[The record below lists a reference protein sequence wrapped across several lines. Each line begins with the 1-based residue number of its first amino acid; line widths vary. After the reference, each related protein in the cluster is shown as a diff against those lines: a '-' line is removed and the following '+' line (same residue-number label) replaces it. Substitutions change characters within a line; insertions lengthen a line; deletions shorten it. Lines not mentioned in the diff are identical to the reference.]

1 MKFDPWSLQI
11 DEGFPLRAMKRLR
24 QAINASVDRS
34 ETSSRWTPL
43 MDIDTKTHTYD
54 FKMVGLCT
62 TNRTLFEVQGTSII
76 NADIFKHYIWCDTL
90 EWKLSH

>member
-11 DEGFPLRAMKRLR
+11 DEGFSLRAMKRLR

-34 ETSSRWTPL
+34 ETSSRWTAL
-43 MDIDTKTHTYD
+43 MDRYKNAHIG
-54 FKMVGLCT
+54 FQNGRL
-62 TNRTLFEVQGTSII
+62 TNRTSFEVQGTSII
-76 NADIFKHYIWCDTL
+76 NADVFKHYIWCDTL